1 MLVSRG
7 SEGKV
12 PRWRKSKSDSKGK
25 RKEKSANVAKD
36 NQSPS
41 PSPPFTTYILH
52 TDEDARIAQDP
63 SSSSNFTHF
72 IVDSGASAHMC
83 PKKSYF
89 SSYRKIE
96 PLKHIWVANNHT
108 IEAIG
113 VSDIKVQTFLDGQP
127 HAGIFKEVL
136 HLPTL
141 SESLLSVTK
150 MGNIGLTT
158 ILTPK
163 HADIIHTTSG
173 KIVAQVSQDKN
184 LYRLKVEII
193 RSGHAH
199 ITQSQ
204 ITSKASLALWH

>member
-52 TDEDARIAQDP
+52 TDEDAHIAQDP

-96 PLKHIWVANNHT
+96 PPKHIWVADNRT

-113 VSDIKVQTFLDGQP
+113 VGDIKVRTFLDGQP

-136 HLPTL
+136 HLPPLTA
-141 SESLLSVTK
+141 SLLSATK
-150 MGNIGLTT
+150 MRD
-158 ILTPK
+158 TPIPTLPPPT
-163 HADIIHTTSG
+163 HA
-173 KIVAQVSQDKN
+173 
-184 LYRLKVEII
+184 
-193 RSGHAH
+193 
-199 ITQSQ
+199 
-204 ITSKASLALWH
+204 